1 MNVAQKI
8 EEFTEELFVD
18 LGLTMLPEEKKADI
32 FARVEEH
39 FRRAIIGSL
48 RALSPG
54 TDLSRL
60 ERALAEERTE
70 LLDRALRKYP
80 QHRQAVE
87 NKIEEELQKLK
98 LIIAEE
104 QKNGQ
109 AVSSG
114 EAARG
119 AAGAVK

>member
-1 MNVAQKI
+1 MNVAQKV

-18 LGLTMLPEEKKADI
+18 LGLAALPEEKKADI

-39 FRRAIIGSL
+39 FRQAIIGSL
-48 RALSPG
+48 RELTPRA
-54 TDLSRL
+54 DVSRL
-60 ERALAEERTE
+60 ERALSEERTE
-70 LLDRALRKYP
+70 ALDRLLSKYP

-104 QKNGQ
+104 QNDGQ
-109 AVSSG
+109 G
-114 EAARG
+114 DPPRDPGPEP
-119 AAGAVK
+119 